1 LSGGEVAKRVTRDPE
16 VRRLRGRLKAK
27 DPERK
32 ARAREDFEDYQRR
45 QRIAEARRV
54 LAEER
59 RRVLVAAG
67 LDPGEDE
74 AVG

>member
-1 LSGGEVAKRVTRDPE
+1 
-16 VRRLRGRLKAK
+16 
-27 DPERK
+27 
-32 ARAREDFEDYQRR
+32 
-45 QRIAEARRV
+45 V